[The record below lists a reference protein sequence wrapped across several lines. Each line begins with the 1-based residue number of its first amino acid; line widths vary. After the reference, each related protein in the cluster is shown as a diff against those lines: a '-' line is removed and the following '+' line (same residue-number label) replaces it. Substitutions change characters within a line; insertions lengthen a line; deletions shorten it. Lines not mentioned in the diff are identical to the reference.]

1 MKTVKEIAKLTGI
14 SARTLHYYD
23 EIGLLK
29 PTQKSEAGYR
39 LYDEKALETL
49 QQILFFR
56 EFDIPLKDIKTVIQN
71 PSFDRNQ
78 ILQMQRKMLVA
89 KKERIERLIASIDDI
104 LKGESKMGFEIF
116 NKSEIEE
123 MCSAMIENMKEEQ
136 KQVFI
141 EQYGSIEEWKKE
153 FMEKASTKEAQENFA
168 QVVEWYGSKEKA
180 LEASM
185 NPQNADI
192 QLEYQKKV
200 EMTCQKLAESKGKD
214 VCSQE
219 IQELIA
225 EYDSLTKEM
234 FQLPDVSAIV
244 MEIAKAYQE
253 NEEIKAAQ
261 VSIYGNGTT
270 EYMGKAMEAF
280 YKVKM
285 IKGENFG
292 IMEN

>member
-23 EIGLLK
+23 EIGLLN

-56 EFDIPLKDIKTVIQN
+56 EFDIPLKDIKAVIQN

-89 KKERIERLIASIDDI
+89 KKERMERLIASIDDI
-104 LKGESKMGFEIF
+104 LKGESNMGFEIF

-200 EMTCQKLAESKGKD
+200 EMICQKLAENKGKD

-219 IQELIA
+219 IKELIA

-261 VSIYGNGTT
+261 DSIYGKGTT

-280 YKVKM
+280 YKS
-285 IKGENFG
+285 
-292 IMEN
+292 

>member
-29 PTQKSEAGYR
+29 PTKKSEAGYR

-89 KKERIERLIASIDDI
+89 KKERIECLITSIDDI
-104 LKGESKMGFEIF
+104 LKGESKMEFEIF

-200 EMTCQKLAESKGKD
+200 EMICQKLAENKGKD

-219 IQELIA
+219 IKELIA

-261 VSIYGNGTT
+261 DSIYGKGTT
-270 EYMGKAMEAF
+270 EYMGRAMEAF
-280 YKVKM
+280 YKD
-285 IKGENFG
+285 
-292 IMEN
+292 